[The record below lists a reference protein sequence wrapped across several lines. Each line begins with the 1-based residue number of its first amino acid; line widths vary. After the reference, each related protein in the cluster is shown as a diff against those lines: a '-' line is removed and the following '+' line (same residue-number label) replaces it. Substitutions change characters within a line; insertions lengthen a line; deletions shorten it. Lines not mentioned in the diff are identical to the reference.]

1 MRKIILLSALVAAS
15 ALVCGAASAETTV
28 PVQRFHSVTIE
39 GMGTVTFVHGAQ
51 QRVVLKQGDTN
62 NTQIYVKD
70 GELVFKSCPGKGW
83 FGWNSS
89 CPAGYNLNVEITT
102 PGFDGVEIDG
112 SGKVMAAG
120 GFPQQPKLDIEI
132 NGSGNVD
139 LMNVPAASTD
149 VAIHGSGKVRVNAR
163 QNLDVEIAGSGSV
176 VYGGNPHI
184 SQTIMGSGEVK
195 NVK

>member
-1 MRKIILLSALVAAS
+1 MMKIAMLAA
-15 ALVCGAASAETTV
+15 AAAFAATAAHADTTV

-39 GMGTVTFVHGAQ
+39 GMGHVTFVHGAA

-62 NTQIYVKD
+62 NTKIYVKD
-70 GELVFKSCPGKGW
+70 GDLVFKSCPGKGW
-83 FGWNSS
+83 FGWNNS
-89 CPAGYNLNVEITT
+89 CPMGYDLEVEITT

-112 SGKVMAAG
+112 SGKIMAAP
-120 GFPQQPKLDIEI
+120 GFPRQPKIAIEI

-139 LMNVPAASTD
+139 LMNAPAAGTD
-149 VAIHGSGKVRVNAR
+149 VSIHGSGKVRVNA
-163 QNLDVEIAGSGSV
+163 QDKLDVEIAGSGSV

-195 NVK
+195 SAR